1 MGRKHKTNQ
10 TVIPE
15 HVDQQSGTVQVTMQ
29 NVYIQEHL
37 FKENMELKIQ
47 LGNMT
52 GQKEQL
58 ERLLSERD
66 KTIEELKKENEEL
79 RSKIKVLEE
88 KNVILESKVT
98 KLELDNTELKKEN
111 IELKH
116 EIVELKKENIELKHE
131 IVELKKEN
139 VELKKEIVEL
149 KHEIVEL
156 KKENI
161 ELKKENVELKKE
173 IVELKDIIG
182 EMQLERYIDKVIVAI
197 QDVNSYDS
205 LETKID
211 HNFQKELFD
220 LRSNRIDTCHYIL
233 TKQPRVDSLE
243 LINYKKK
250 MLLAILD
257 DKKFANV
264 SNEIDL
270 DYKSGFINAFKNI
283 LNNVINPNLQEPA
296 ENEKRKV
303 LRFWK

>member
-116 EIVELKKENIELKHE
+116 EIV
-131 IVELKKEN
+131 
-139 VELKKEIVEL
+139 
-149 KHEIVEL
+149 
-156 KKENI
+156 